1 MKKFRKLFPAF
12 VLLLISA
19 IMITTASYAWFSM
32 NSQVTVTGM
41 AVKTQVSDNLLIADD
56 TITSTAKQPEANFGT
71 VLNQVKKG
79 YIAPVS
85 TVDGKNFYYTSTQ
98 NVTASGDAIADT
110 YFNYATTGLAA
121 AVDSSSYGNAFSE
134 NSGITSAKVGSYAG
148 TLGPAEGYLEY
159 VFQLKAMNLTDA
171 NEALKLTQL
180 EIEYAQQDEE
190 VDNCKAFRVAVFV
203 QDITSATPLAEAGTL
218 KAIYTPTG
226 AANFTAGKAVNSTTT
241 LGDVTYAAAA
251 VDMATVAPGTAYY
264 KVVVRLWLEGEDT
277 TCNNDTFMAL
287 TGDWTLK
294 IQITLGTT
302 AVGVSTITKTVGA

>member
-1 MKKFRKLFPAF
+1 M
-12 VLLLISA
+12 
-19 IMITTASYAWFSM
+19 
-32 NSQVTVTGM
+32 
-41 AVKTQVSDNLLIADD
+41 
-56 TITSTAKQPEANFGT
+56 
-71 VLNQVKKG
+71 
-79 YIAPVS
+79 
-85 TVDGKNFYYTSTQ
+85 DGKNFYYTSTQ